1 MGGPVPEDQAP
12 RCWLSWRSRSVPSE
26 FAGAVAVLLLGT
38 VGGCSEGDSDVA
50 PSEASPVIVTHSGG
64 AEGREIRLADGR
76 KLFFECRGSGSPTVV
91 LESGYHDSSDLWS
104 ETDATPPASAVDAFT
119 QIASFT
125 RVCRYDRPGTLRYV
139 GDEPALTDRSTPV
152 PMPRTA
158 EDVVADLSEVLDL
171 SGEPGPYVFVAHSLG
186 GVFAR
191 LYAQTHPDEVSGLVF
206 VDSFPIEVPSL
217 FGDKWP
223 AYREVLDAAGS
234 QPSPYFEQVDLDASV
249 AQVAAAGPLDPML
262 PMVVL
267 TKTEAFQGLPADLKG
282 FTADDLE
289 GVWTEGAAALVALG
303 SQTPHWFATGSD
315 HYVQV
320 RQPDLVAAATRLV
333 MGRIGR

>member
-1 MGGPVPEDQAP
+1 MGV
-12 RCWLSWRSRSVPSE
+12 RLR
-26 FAGAVAVLLLGT
+26 AGAVALLVLGA
-38 VGGCSEGDSDVA
+38 VAGCSEGDGDAA
-50 PSEASPVIVTHSGG
+50 PPPASPVTAGDSEA

-76 KLFFECRGSGSPTVV
+76 EIFFECRGSGSPTVV

-104 ETDATPPASAVDAFT
+104 ETDATPPAPAVDAFT

-139 GDEPALTDRSTPV
+139 GNEPTLTGRSTPV
-152 PMPRTA
+152 PMPRSA
-158 EDVVADLSEVLDL
+158 EDVVADLHEVLDL
-171 SGEPGPYVFVAHSLG
+171 SGEPGPYVLVAHSLG

-234 QPSPYFEQVDLDASV
+234 QPSPDFEQIDVDASV
-249 AQVAAAGPLDPML
+249 AQVAEADPLDPML
-262 PMVVL
+262 PMVVV
-267 TKTEAFQGLPADLKG
+267 TKTEPFQGLPTDLEG

-289 GVWTEGAAALVALG
+289 RVWTEGAAALVALG

-320 RQPDLVAAATRLV
+320 HQPDLIAAATRV
-333 MGRIGR
+333 VIGRTSR